1 MRREQIRKKRDL
13 NRDRITKMATKI
25 FAEKGYHAGTLDD
38 VARQLDVTRA
48 SLYYH
53 VKNKEALLKDICNNF
68 MGVALKNSKEI
79 LESGVSAREK
89 LQEYIRGQ
97 VIAAA
102 NRKELCMVLFE
113 QANALNSRT
122 YKKLKKQMRD
132 FDQVLI
138 EILKEGVKE
147 GVFKIK
153 DIRLASFLILGA
165 CFWTYHWFYAEGRLT
180 PEQIAD
186 EVITLVENG
195 YLSSSLPINNPN
207 VEIKKQKCQF
217 GPFQG
222 A

>member
-1 MRREQIRKKRDL
+1 MGREQIRKKRDL
-13 NRDRITKMATKI
+13 DRDQITKMATKI

-38 VARQLDVTRA
+38 VARKLDVTRA

-53 VKNKEALLKDICNNF
+53 VKNKEELLKGICNNF

-79 LESGVSAREK
+79 LKSDLSTREK

-102 NRKELCMVLFE
+102 TRKELCIVLFE

-122 YKKLKKQMRD
+122 LKKLKRQMRD

-138 EILKEGVKE
+138 EILEEGVKE
-147 GVFKIK
+147 GIFKIN
-153 DIRLASFLILGA
+153 DTRLASFLILGA
-165 CFWTYHWFYAEGRLT
+165 CFWTYHWFYSGGRLT

-186 EVITLVENG
+186 EVITLFENG
-195 YLSSSLPINNPN
+195 YLSPSSSDHQPVRRHKN
-207 VEIKKQKCQF
+207 QKR
-217 GPFQG
+217 PFDQ
-222 A
+222 

>member
-1 MRREQIRKKRDL
+1 MGREQIRKKRDL
-13 NRDRITKMATKI
+13 DRDQITKMATKI

-38 VARQLDVTRA
+38 VARKLDVTRA

-53 VKNKEALLKDICNNF
+53 VKNKEELLKGICNNF

-79 LESGVSAREK
+79 LKSDLSAREK

-102 NRKELCMVLFE
+102 TRKELCIVLFE

-122 YKKLKKQMRD
+122 LKKLKRQMRD

-147 GVFKIK
+147 GIFKIN
-153 DIRLASFLILGA
+153 DIRLASFLILGT
-165 CFWTYHWFYAEGRLT
+165 CFWTYHWFYSGGRLT

-186 EVITLVENG
+186 EVITLFENG
-195 YLSSSLPINNPN
+195 YLSPSSSDHQPKRRHEKSKAS
-207 VEIKKQKCQF
+207 V
-217 GPFQG
+217 
-222 A
+222 